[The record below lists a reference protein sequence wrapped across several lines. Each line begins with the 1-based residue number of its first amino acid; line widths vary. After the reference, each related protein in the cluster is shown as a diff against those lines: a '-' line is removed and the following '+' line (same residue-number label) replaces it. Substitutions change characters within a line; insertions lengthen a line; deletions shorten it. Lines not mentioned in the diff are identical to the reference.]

1 MKLILKNIGMLKAAE
16 ITLHPLCVIAGEN
29 DNGKSTVG
37 KVIFCIIKA
46 INRYKEDLQESKEN
60 KIEELLDQLFFTL
73 RRGIEDHKDVDH
85 GELSSWFTLIM
96 GKLPIDNKLTEIKT
110 RLNTLRLNTQ
120 SREELENQ
128 LEDIKKLAHAPENTR
143 LSIERAFIKVFA
155 AEFDS
160 SILLDG
166 SEEGSI
172 QLYENELLLI
182 DLKIEKGNKV
192 HLLSEVAPIEIKDAT
207 FIESP
212 LILNNHD
219 LLIRSRTPFEQE
231 RSRLGLPYTTLHTKD
246 LFDKLREPSLAALL
260 DTEPSEGLSK
270 RLHSL
275 INGEIVYDR
284 STRDFVFK
292 RKNTSIS
299 IKNTASGIKT
309 FGLLQILLANEM
321 VNKNTILIFDEPENH
336 LHPKWQLKLAKILV
350 ELANHGVF
358 ILVSSHSPYMIEA
371 LERYAELQDMKKQ
384 SAFFLA
390 EKRKIDDHNR
400 LEDIFKLLSEPFE
413 IFRQMDAEALRDE

>member
-1 MKLILKNIGMLKAAE
+1 MLKAAE

-73 RRGIEDHKDVDH
+73 RRGIEDHKDVAH

-128 LEDIKKLAHAPENTR
+128 LEDIKKLAHAPENAR

>member
-1 MKLILKNIGMLKAAE
+1 MLKAAE